1 VLRFRVPGVTSSS
14 QVSMM
19 ATATELH
26 LNAPGFDP
34 VTVTLTEGV
43 LPSGSR
49 WVSGTGRLYRTKGLF
64 KVCLQLGVGAAAA
77 GQEQPDVLIHDSSS
91 GLGGSSSGAD
101 SSSEGS
107 DGEGWHQAHSL
118 LHVATSEADLQSLL
132 GRYANTRAKQL
143 LSRLPGAAQQ
153 TADGDEQGAGQG
165 LEQQGAGAAAGA
177 GSKAGAKRSTKK
189 GSGKKGKRK

>member
-1 VLRFRVPGVTSSS
+1 VLRFLVPGVTSSS
-14 QVSMM
+14 QVSVM

-26 LNAPGFDP
+26 VDAPGFDP
-34 VTVTLTEGV
+34 VAVTLTEGV

-49 WVSGTGRLYRTKGLF
+49 WVSGTGRLYRRKGLF

-91 GLGGSSSGAD
+91 ALGGGSSSGAD

-143 LSRLPGAAQQ
+143 LSRLPGAPQQ
-153 TADGDEQGAGQG
+153 QADGEEAGEEEQGG
-165 LEQQGAGAAAGA
+165 GAAAGA
-177 GSKAGAKRSTKK
+177 GSKAGAGAKRSTKK